1 LKNRR
6 VFIRRISFVNNGWCE
21 LKETPS
27 SNWKIPCQAIIDH
40 RAIEHS
46 VSTNH
51 IWRERKETT
60 RANVGRNAKRHA
72 ATLVKSRNS
81 KQQIHRK
88 HILLKNKDNKH
99 RNGKKMSYNKTNSMQ
114 ISAGSSECTVI
125 SSVMYHSNMSG
136 RSSSDLRAVL
146 IAAKRD
152 SVEQL
157 ENSVPSNHVWR
168 ERKETIEHLKVVY
181 LPIMFGVSEK
191 RLRGQIFDE
200 MRSDTPPR

>member
-21 LKETPS
+21 LKETPL

-40 RAIEHS
+40 RAIQIS

-88 HILLKNKDNKH
+88 HFLLKNKDNKYV
-99 RNGKKMSYNKTNSMQ
+99 NG
-114 ISAGSSECTVI
+114 GSSECTVI
-125 SSVMYHSNMSG
+125 LSVMYDRNVTG
-136 RSSSDLRAVL
+136 RSFL
-146 IAAKRD
+146 IAETLSFV
-152 SVEQL
+152 SV
-157 ENSVPSNHVWR
+157 V
-168 ERKETIEHLKVVY
+168 
-181 LPIMFGVSEK
+181 F
-191 RLRGQIFDE
+191 
-200 MRSDTPPR
+200 